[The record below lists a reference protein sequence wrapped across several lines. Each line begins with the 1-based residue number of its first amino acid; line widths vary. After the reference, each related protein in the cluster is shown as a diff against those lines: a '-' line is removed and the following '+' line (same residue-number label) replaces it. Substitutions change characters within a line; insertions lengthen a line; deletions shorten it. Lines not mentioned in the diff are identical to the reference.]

1 MLTVTQEQ
9 RELLYKFS
17 RNLKNPK
24 IANDQ
29 YIAYN
34 VKRGLRNADG
44 TGVMAGITNI
54 CNVHGY
60 IINEGER
67 EPIPGQLFFRGYNI
81 KDIVHHCQGND
92 RFGFEEVMYLLL
104 FGELPDSDT
113 LKDFCNMI
121 RSLRHLPEGFA
132 EDMIIK
138 APSPN
143 IMNKMARSVLAL
155 YSYDDEME
163 NATIEKELEIAVNLI
178 AKMSVIMVDAYQV
191 KRRHYDGETMFF
203 HPLRDNESFAESILS
218 MLRPDRKYT
227 HEEAMLLDLCLIL
240 HAEHGGGNN
249 STFASRVLTSSGTD
263 AYSAIAAGIGALKGP
278 KHGGANIK
286 VMEMVSYF
294 KRDVED
300 ITDPEQVKAY
310 LEKILD
316 KKGGDGSGLIYG
328 MGHAVYTI
336 SDPRAELL
344 KEAARNAV
352 AGTELEDT
360 FRLLELV
367 QELTPEIYA
376 RKRNNTKPM
385 CANVDLYSG
394 LVYYSLNIPVDLYT
408 PLFAVARMCGWAAH
422 RMEEIMTGSRI
433 MRPAYKSIAK
443 PRPYIP
449 LEDR

>member
-1 MLTVTQEQ
+1 MLTVSPEQ
-9 RELLYKFS
+9 KELLHKFS
-17 RNLKNPK
+17 QNLKTPH
-24 IANDQ
+24 ITPDQ
-29 YIAYN
+29 YMTYN

-81 KDIVHHCQGND
+81 RDIVYNCQQND

-104 FGELPDSDT
+104 FGELPNADT
-113 LKDFCNMI
+113 LHEFCDMI
-121 RSLRHLPEGFA
+121 RQLRHLPEGFS

-155 YSYDDEME
+155 YSYDDGME

-191 KRRHYDGETMFF
+191 KRRHYDGETMYF

-227 HEEAMLLDLCLIL
+227 HEEAMLLDLCLML

-278 KHGGANIK
+278 RHGGANIK
-286 VMEMVSYF
+286 VMEMVSHF
-294 KRDVED
+294 KRDVAD
-300 ITDPEQVKAY
+300 INDPDQVAAY
-310 LEKILD
+310 LERILD

-344 KEAARNAV
+344 KEAARKAT
-352 AGTELEDT
+352 AGTDLEST
-360 FRLLELV
+360 FRLLELI
-367 QELTPEIYA
+367 QQLTPEIYA
-376 RKRNNTKPM
+376 RKKNNTKPM

-394 LVYYSLNIPVDLYT
+394 LVYYSLQIPVDLYT

-422 RMEEIMTGSRI
+422 RIEEIMTGSRI
-433 MRPAYKSIAK
+433 MRPAYKAVAK
-443 PRPYIP
+443 PRSYIP
-449 LEDR
+449 LENR

>member
-1 MLTVTQEQ
+1 MLNMKQEQ
-9 RELLYKFS
+9 KELLQKFS
-17 RNLKNPK
+17 QSLKMPR
-24 IANDQ
+24 ISPEQ
-29 YIAYN
+29 YISYN

-44 TGVMAGITNI
+44 TGVMAGITTV

-60 IINEGER
+60 LINEGER

-81 KDIVHHCQGND
+81 RDLVYHCQEND

-104 FGELPDSDT
+104 FGELPDKTT
-113 LKDFCNMI
+113 LEEFSTLLKQ
-121 RSLRHLPEGFA
+121 LRHLPVGFS

-155 YSYDDEME
+155 YSYDEDIE
-163 NATIEKELEIAVNLI
+163 NATIEKELEIAMNLI
-178 AKMSVIMVDAYQV
+178 AKLSVIMVDAYQV
-191 KRRHYDGETMFF
+191 KRHHYDEETMYF

-249 STFASRVLTSSGTD
+249 STFAARVLTSSGTD

-278 KHGGANIK
+278 RHGGANIK
-286 VMEMVSYF
+286 VMEMVEHF
-294 KRDVED
+294 KRDVND
-300 ITDPEQVKAY
+300 ITDAAQVAAY
-310 LEKILD
+310 IEKILD
-316 KKGGDGSGLIYG
+316 KEGGDRSGLVYG

-344 KEAARNAV
+344 KEAARKAV
-352 AGTELEDT
+352 MGTEHEDE
-360 FRLLELV
+360 FILLELI
-367 QELTPEIYA
+367 QQLTPEIYA
-376 RKRNNTKPM
+376 RKKNSDKPM

-394 LVYYSLNIPVDLYT
+394 LVYRSLDIPVDLFT
-408 PLFAVARMCGWAAH
+408 PLFAVARMTGWSAH
-422 RMEEIMTGSRI
+422 RLEEIMSGSRI
-433 MRPAYKSIAK
+433 IRPAYKSVAK
-443 PRPYIP
+443 PRTYIP
-449 LEDR
+449 LENR

>member
-1 MLTVTQEQ
+1 MLAVTEHQKK
-9 RELLYKFS
+9 LLHKFS
-17 RNLKNPK
+17 QNINNPT
-24 IANDQ
+24 ISPEQ
-29 YIAYN
+29 YITYN

-67 EPIPGQLFFRGYNI
+67 EPIPGQLYFRGYNI
-81 KDIVHHCQGND
+81 KELVANCQKED
-92 RFGFEEVMYLLL
+92 RFGFEEIMYLLL
-104 FGELPDSDT
+104 FGSLPDKQT
-113 LKDFCNMI
+113 LEEFCDLI
-121 RSLRHLPEGFA
+121 KQLRHLPEGFS

-143 IMNKMARSVLAL
+143 IMNKMTRSVLAL
-155 YSYDDEME
+155 YSYDRDIE

-178 AKMSVIMVDAYQV
+178 AKLSVIMCDAYQV
-191 KRRHYDGETMFF
+191 KRRHYDGETMYF

-227 HEEAMLLDLCLIL
+227 HEEAMLLDLCLML

-249 STFASRVLTSSGTD
+249 STFATRVLTSSGTD

-286 VMEMVSYF
+286 VMEMVSFF
-294 KRDVED
+294 KRDVKD
-300 ITDPEQVKAY
+300 ITDRDQVKAY

-316 KKGGDGSGLIYG
+316 KQGGDGSGLIYG
-328 MGHAVYTI
+328 MGHAVYTV

-344 KEAARNAV
+344 KEAARKAT
-352 AGTELEDT
+352 AGTEHEEI
-360 FRLLELV
+360 FRLLELIE
-367 QELTPEIYA
+367 ELTPEIYLHK
-376 RKRNNTKPM
+376 KRSDKPM

-394 LVYYSLNIPVDLYT
+394 LVYHTLNIPFDLFT
-408 PLFAVARMCGWAAH
+408 PLFAVARMCGWMAH
-422 RMEEIMTGSRI
+422 RIEEKTTGGRI
-433 MRPAYKSIAK
+433 MRPAYKSVGK
-443 PRPYIP
+443 RRHYLP
-449 LEDR
+449 LDER

>member
-1 MLTVTQEQ
+1 MLTANQEQ
-9 RELLYKFS
+9 KDLLHKFS
-17 RNLKNPK
+17 QNLKTPQVSSE
-24 IANDQ
+24 Q
-29 YIAYN
+29 YVAYN

-67 EPIPGQLFFRGYNI
+67 EPIPGELFFRGYNI
-81 KDIVHHCQGND
+81 RDIVYSCQQND

-104 FGELPDSDT
+104 FGELPNEET
-113 LKDFCNMI
+113 LAEFCI
-121 RSLRHLPEGFA
+121 LIKQLRHLPEGFS

-155 YSYDDEME
+155 YSYDRDIE
-163 NATIEKELEIAVNLI
+163 NATVEKELEIAVNLI

-191 KRRHYDGETMFF
+191 KRRHYDGETMYF

-227 HEEAMLLDLCLIL
+227 HEEAMLLDLCLML

-300 ITDPEQVKAY
+300 ITDPDQVAAY

-316 KKGGDGSGLIYG
+316 KQGGDQSGLIYG

-344 KEAARNAV
+344 KEAAQKAV
-352 AGTELEDT
+352 AGTENEST
-360 FRLLELV
+360 FRLLELI
-367 QELTPEIYA
+367 QQLTPEIYA
-376 RKRNNTKPM
+376 RKKDNTKPM

-394 LVYYSLNIPVDLYT
+394 LVYYSLGIPVDLYT
-408 PLFAVARMCGWAAH
+408 PLFAVARMCGWTAH
-422 RMEEIMTGSRI
+422 RIEEIMTGSRI
-433 MRPAYKSIAK
+433 MRPAYKSVGK
-443 PRPYIP
+443 PRSYIP
-449 LEDR
+449 LENR

>member
-1 MLTVTQEQ
+1 MLSVNQEQ
-9 RELLYKFS
+9 KELLLKFS
-17 RNLKNPK
+17 KNLQQPK
-24 IANDQ
+24 ITSEQ
-29 YIAYN
+29 YITYN
-34 VKRGLRNADG
+34 IKRGLRNADG
-44 TGVMAGITNI
+44 TGVMAGITSI

-60 IINEGER
+60 VINEGER

-81 KDIVHHCQGND
+81 REIVKNCQEND

-104 FGELPDSDT
+104 FGALPDEQT
-113 LKDFCNMI
+113 LNEFCTMI
-121 RSLRHLPEGFA
+121 KQLRHLPEGFA

-155 YSYDDEME
+155 YSYDHDVE
-163 NATIEKELEIAVNLI
+163 NSTIEKELEIAVNLI

-191 KRRHYDGETMFF
+191 KRRYYDGETMYF

-218 MLRPDRKYT
+218 MLRPDREYT

-249 STFASRVLTSSGTD
+249 STFASRVLTSTGTD

-286 VMEMVSYF
+286 VMEMVSHF
-294 KRDVED
+294 EQDVQD
-300 ITDPEQVKAY
+300 INDREQVAAY
-310 LEKILD
+310 IEKLLD
-316 KKGGDGSGLIYG
+316 KEVGDHSGLVYG
-328 MGHAVYTI
+328 MGHAVYTL
-336 SDPRAELL
+336 SDPRAQLL
-344 KEAARNAV
+344 KEAAKKV
-352 AGTELEDT
+352 VQGTELERN
-360 FRLLELV
+360 FRLLELIE
-367 QELTPEIYA
+367 ELTPEIYA
-376 RKRNNTKPM
+376 RKKENSKPM

-394 LVYYSLNIPVDLYT
+394 LVYQSLKIPVDLYT

-422 RMEEIMTGSRI
+422 RMEEIMSGSRI

-443 PRPYIP
+443 PRTYIP
-449 LEDR
+449 LKNR

>member
-1 MLTVTQEQ
+1 MLTVTNEQ
-9 RELLYKFS
+9 RELLHKFS
-17 RNLKNPK
+17 QNLKTPRVS
-24 IANDQ
+24 AEQ
-29 YIAYN
+29 YLTYN

-60 IINEGER
+60 VINEGER
-67 EPIPGQLFFRGYNI
+67 EPIPGQLYFRGYNI
-81 KDIVHHCQGND
+81 KDLVSNCQQSD
-92 RFGFEEVMYLLL
+92 RFGFEEIMFLLL
-104 FGELPDSDT
+104 FGELPSGKT
-113 LKDFCNMI
+113 LEEFCALI
-121 RSLRHLPEGFA
+121 KQLRHLPDGFS

-143 IMNKMARSVLAL
+143 IMNKMTRSVLAL
-155 YSYDDEME
+155 YSYDDGME
-163 NATIEKELEIAVNLI
+163 NAPIEKELEIAINLI
-178 AKMSVIMVDAYQV
+178 AKLSVIMCDAYQV
-191 KRRHYDGETMFF
+191 KRRHYDGETMYF

-227 HEEAMLLDLCLIL
+227 HEEAMLLDLCLML

-249 STFASRVLTSSGTD
+249 STFATRVLTSSGTD

-286 VMEMVSYF
+286 VMEMVSF
-294 KRDVED
+294 FERDVAD
-300 ITDPEQVKAY
+300 INDREQVAAY

-316 KKGGDGSGLIYG
+316 KNGGDQSGLIYG

-344 KEAARNAV
+344 KDAARKAT
-352 AGTELEDT
+352 AGTPHEKL

-367 QELTPEIYA
+367 EELTPEIYA
-376 RKRNNTKPM
+376 RKKNSDKPM

-394 LVYYSLNIPVDLYT
+394 LVYHTLGIPVDLYT
-408 PLFAVARMCGWAAH
+408 PLFAVARMCGWMAH
-422 RMEEIMTGSRI
+422 RIEELTTGGRI
-433 MRPAYKSIAK
+433 MRPAYKSIGK
-443 PRPYIP
+443 LRRYIA
-449 LEDR
+449 LENR